1 MFRQHIIS
9 VGLAIF
15 FLISAHF
22 FLKAYN
28 TYILNQ
34 ERITVLNRQVQ
45 FLFEEQRELE
55 RKERIMVRVNRFI
68 NRARSLGLEKSK
80 WAYYDV
86 NIQEPV
92 SFQEAEKILQQTTNS
107 SSYYFKPV
115 TLHVTTNIEPD
126 KKTTPKNSSSISAD
140 SPETREGDI
149 LLTLRGG
156 FLVKQR

>member
-1 MFRQHIIS
+1 MLRQHIIS
-9 VGLAIF
+9 AGLAIF
-15 FLISAHF
+15 FFIAAHF
-22 FLKAYN
+22 FLTAYN
-28 TYILNQ
+28 TYILSQ
-34 ERITVLNRQVQ
+34 DKITLLNSQVQ
-45 FLFEEQRELE
+45 LLINQQRELE
-55 RKERIMVRVNRFI
+55 RKERIIVRVNRFI
-68 NRARSLGLEKSK
+68 NRARSLGLEKDK

-92 SFQEAEKILQQTTNS
+92 SFQDAEKILQQTTNS

-126 KKTTPKNSSSISAD
+126 KKDTQKKSPSISAD
-140 SPETREGDI
+140 SPETKEGDI